1 LTISEKLKIKITFFL
16 AFPPPAPAL
25 RIFGILSL
33 LESFSFPLAL
43 SLAFSFSVFP

>member
-1 LTISEKLKIKITFFL
+1 MKITFFL
-16 AFPPPAPAL
+16 AFPPAAPAL

-33 LESFSFPLAL
+33 NLFLSLDFAL